1 MHQSLTKPPDGIYN
15 VFYVDLNDYPSYV
28 FWIKQKDGLECG
40 LPIPTNTMSMFGEII
55 SDQKIKVKL
64 SAKQAPKD
72 IIALPLRGSVYRE
85 KKEIEFIG
93 INCERISK

>member
-1 MHQSLTKPPDGIYN
+1 
-15 VFYVDLNDYPSYV
+15 
-28 FWIKQKDGLECG
+28 
-40 LPIPTNTMSMFGEII
+40 MSMFGEII